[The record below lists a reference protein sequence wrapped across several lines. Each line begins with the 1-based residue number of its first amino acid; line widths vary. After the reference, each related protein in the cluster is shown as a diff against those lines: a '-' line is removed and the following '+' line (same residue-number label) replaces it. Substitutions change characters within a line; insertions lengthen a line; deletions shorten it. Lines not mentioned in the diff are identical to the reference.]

1 MIIHHQSIK
10 SKCRVGQLHFG
21 YIQLNITYELLL
33 TLHERISSPI
43 YIKVYQPIHFELDN
57 L

>member
-43 YIKVYQPIHFELDN
+43 YIKVYQSVSTYSF
-57 L
+57 